1 MNLSL
6 ISEKFQKPNEF
17 PSKQRSLFAK
27 PFIKNLMRI
36 GVITVTILIAT
47 SVQLLYALPVRSQ
60 PIEQVQV
67 KIGLKNETL
76 VDAFQKIEAQSPFH
90 FMYRNEEVKNI
101 RNLNLPV
108 VQENVEQILKIILAK
123 TDLTF
128 RQVENQVL
136 IMPEKK
142 LTSRAD
148 LKGVNFI
155 SLNGKDISYT
165 PIANIVH
172 GKVTDS
178 SGHALAGVSVGV
190 KGTTIGTLSDG
201 GGNYSIDVP
210 KNGTLE
216 FSYVGYATQE
226 VPVNRRSEIDVVME
240 VTVSSLDQVVVV
252 GYGTAKKA
260 TLTGA
265 ISSIKGTDVI
275 KSPATNVSND
285 LAGRLPGL
293 VAIQPSGE
301 PGNDG
306 STLRIRGLNT
316 LNNNNVLVVVDGIA
330 GRSLDRIDPYSIESI
345 TILKDA
351 SAAIYGAQAANGV
364 ILITTKRGRLGKP
377 EITFNI
383 NVGYNQPTHIP
394 KMANAATYATMLNEI
409 ASYSSAQLPYRQD
422 DIQKFADGS
431 DPWGHPNT
439 DWFGAVIKNRSAQ
452 NDYNMTVSGG
462 TDAMRY
468 FVSLG
473 SKTQE
478 GNYYHSATNF
488 KQYDFRSN
496 LDGKITKDI
505 SLAFDV
511 SGRMEDRNYPTRSA
525 GDIFRML
532 MRGKPTLPAYWPDGT
547 PGPDIEQGN
556 NPAVITTDA
565 TGYDRDKRYTLN
577 SNLKLNFD
585 IPWVKGLSITGNAAI
600 DKGFDYHKLWQTPWY
615 LYTWNGS
622 SRDANGKPLLVKGK
636 RGFDAP
642 ELNISSQDNIGTTVN
657 GLINYDRTF
666 GDHSIKFLAG
676 IEEVKG
682 HGDNFSASRQ
692 HYVSPAIDQLFAGAS
707 LDKDNNGSGYI
718 NSRLSYF
725 GRVDYSFKEK
735 YLAEFVWRYDG
746 SYIFP
751 SNGKQFGFF
760 PGVSAGWVVSKE
772 GFFKSVLD
780 VVNFLKLRGS
790 WGQTGN
796 DRIPEWQ
803 YLATYA
809 YGNFLGQPYYPFV
822 TGDGV
827 EHQTLYETR
836 VPNPN
841 ITWEVANQTDF
852 GFDASLLNNKVS
864 VTADYFNYLRSHILI
879 PPSASIPLS
888 AGFNPPY
895 ENIGKV
901 RNKGFDFNVSY
912 SDQIG
917 KLNFTI
923 GINGGYAK
931 NRIIFWDETPGAPDY
946 QKSTG
951 HPMNTS
957 LYYIAEGVFPD
968 SASVVKVPHWEG
980 ARPGDIIFK
989 DVNGDGQI
997 NAKDRTRI
1005 DKNNVPTFTGG
1016 LSLNLRY
1023 GQFDMSVLLQ
1033 GATGAVNYISTESG
1047 EIGNFL
1053 QSFASGRWTVDNPST
1068 TQPRTFNRG
1077 NEYWFNQNNTYW
1089 LHKTDYLRLK
1099 NLQIGYSLSH
1109 NLTQKLGIQDFRIYV
1124 SGYNLLTYS
1133 PDYKDF
1139 DPEASGSGL
1148 GSGVSYPLQ
1157 RVVSAG
1163 LSVKF

>member
-1 MNLSL
+1 MKKQTSGYYSGSL
-6 ISEKFQKPNEF
+6 RPPKRLAAYFFKKAIFALILL
-17 PSKQRSLFAK
+17 LFSIGATAQ
-27 PFIKNLMRI
+27 IKVH
-36 GVITVTILIAT
+36 GV
-47 SVQLLYALPVRSQ
+47 
-60 PIEQVQV
+60 V
-67 KIGLKNETL
+67 K
-76 VDAFQKIEAQSPFH
+76 D
-90 FMYRNEEVKNI
+90 
-101 RNLNLPV
+101 
-108 VQENVEQILKIILAK
+108 ENG
-123 TDLTF
+123 
-128 RQVENQVL
+128 N
-136 IMPEKK
+136 P
-142 LTSRAD
+142 
-148 LKGVNFI
+148 
-155 SLNGKDISYT
+155 SLNAS
-165 PIANIVH
+165 
-172 GKVTDS
+172 VT
-178 SGHALAGVSVGV
+178 V
-190 KGTTIGTLSDG
+190 KGTKLGTTTNSEGAFSIQVPGEKSVLTI
-201 GGNYSIDVP
+201 
-210 KNGTLE
+210 
-216 FSYVGYATQE
+216 SYLGFQTQ
-226 VPVNRRSEIDVVME
+226 DVVVGDKTNFTINLVPAKNE
-240 VTVSSLDQVVVV
+240 LNEVVVV
-252 GYGTAKKA
+252 GYGTTKKA

-265 ISSIKGTDVI
+265 ISSIKGTDVV

-285 LAGRLPGL
+285 LVGRLPGL

-301 PGNDG
+301 PGYDA

-383 NVGYNQPTHIP
+383 NAGYNQPTRIP
-394 KMANAATYATMLNEI
+394 KMADAATYAIMLNEI
-409 ASYSSAQLPYRQD
+409 ATYRGAQLPYSQD
-422 DIQKFADGS
+422 DIKKFGDGS

-439 DWFGAVIKNRSAQ
+439 DWFGSVLKKRSAQ

-462 TDAMRY
+462 TDALRY
-468 FVSLG
+468 FVSIG

-478 GNYYHSATNF
+478 GNYYHSGTKFN
-488 KQYDFRSN
+488 QYDFRSN
-496 LDGKITKDI
+496 LDGKITRDI

-511 SGRMEDRNYPTRSA
+511 SGRMEDRNFPTRGA

-547 PGPDIEQGN
+547 PGPDIEYGN
-556 NPAVITTDA
+556 NPAVISTDA

-577 SNLKLNFD
+577 TNLKLNFD

-600 DKGFDYHKLWQTPWY
+600 DKGFDYRKLWQTPWY
-615 LYTWNGS
+615 LYTWDGS

-642 ELNISSQDNIGTTVN
+642 RLTESAADNIGTTVN

-666 GDHSIKFLAG
+666 GDHGVKFLAG
-676 IEEVKG
+676 IEEIQG
-682 HGDNFSASRQ
+682 NGDDFSASRQ

-707 LDKDNNGSGYI
+707 LDKDNNGSGYV
-718 NSRLSYF
+718 NARLSYF
-725 GRVDYSFKEK
+725 GRVNYSFRER

-772 GFFKSVLD
+772 GFFKGALNAID
-780 VVNFLKLRGS
+780 FLKIRGS

-803 YLATYA
+803 YLASYS
-809 YGNFLGQPYYPFV
+809 YGNFFDQSNHYPDALPYYPFV

-827 EHQTLYETR
+827 EHQTLYETS

-841 ITWEVANQTDF
+841 ITWEVANQADI
-852 GFDASLLNNKVS
+852 GFDATLLNNKVS
-864 VTADYFNYLRSHILI
+864 ITADYFNYKRSQILI
-879 PPSASIPLS
+879 PPNASIPLS
-888 AGFNPPY
+888 AGFTPPY

-901 RNKGFDFNVSY
+901 GNKGFDFNASY
-912 SDQIG
+912 SDRIG

-923 GINGGYAK
+923 GVNGGYAK

-957 LYYIAEGVFPD
+957 TYYVAEGVFAD
-968 SASVVKVPHWEG
+968 SAAIEKVPHWPG

-989 DVNGDGQI
+989 DVNGDGKI
-997 NAKDRTRI
+997 DGNDRKRI

-1016 LSLNLRY
+1016 LSLDLHY
-1023 GQFDMSVLLQ
+1023 GQFDLTVLLQ

-1047 EIGNFL
+1047 EIGDFL
-1053 QSFASGRWTVDNPST
+1053 QSFASGRWTVDNHSS

-1077 NEYWFNQNNTYW
+1077 NEYWVNQGNTYW

-1109 NLTQKLGIQDFRIYV
+1109 AVTEKLGIQAFRLYV
-1124 SGYNLLTYS
+1124 SGYNLFTYS

-1139 DPEASGSGL
+1139 DPEASAGSGQ
-1148 GSGVSYPLQ
+1148 SYPLQ

-1163 LSVKF
+1163 LSVTF